1 MSTTTVS
8 VNDKKHTAVKYAE
21 DHKVVQDLNIPLKNK
36 YLINVISLGTYRAI
50 IEIMK
55 SVFII
60 FTFLLAFKVA
70 GLHDLWVQLV
80 EKYFKL

>member
-8 VNDKKHTAVKYAE
+8 GNDKKHPDRTYAE
-21 DHKVVQDLNIPLKNK
+21 DHKDVKDHNIPLKNNK
-36 YLINVISLGTYRAI
+36 FSINIISRRTYRVTL
-50 IEIMK
+50 EIMK

-60 FTFLLAFKVA
+60 ITCVSVYKVA

-80 EKYFKL
+80 EKYF